1 MGQGI
6 GGNPAA
12 DNATIEYDSQAKLR
26 IKDDGVDA
34 AKLKDDATTDANRA
48 VTTNHIRDSA
58 VTTAKIADDAV
69 DAAKLKD
76 DATTD
81 ANRAVTT
88 NHIRDSAVTEAKI
101 GTAAVTEAKI
111 GAAAVAQ
118 GKLKTATGEVSKGN
132 GWGHLTLPGGQ
143 YGFYP
148 QVRGDV
154 ASPTVGAMIFN
165 SGIANI
171 STSYITTVSLSGDG
185 ATAIYAQQRY
195 VTASGQDHW
204 VFLLIDK
211 LTGDILAG
219 YSAPDHPMYGN
230 GGDINLVPHPFRAMD
245 LTGKEV
251 VILGKA
257 DIAALKAKVTKEDSI
272 LTIVHRDHKIEV
284 AQELPYQPL
293 HTGKFIDEQ
302 PVLLDTLPSGI
313 VVRGLKNKV

>member
-58 VTTAKIADDAV
+58 VTEAKIGTA
-69 DAAKLKD
+69 
-76 DATTD
+76 
-81 ANRAVTT
+81 
-88 NHIRDSAVTEAKI
+88 AVTEVKI

-118 GKLKTATGEVSKGN
+118 GKLKTALGEVSKGS

-148 QVRGDV
+148 QIRGDV

-171 STSYITTVSLSGDG
+171 PTSYISNISLSGDG

-204 VFLLIDK
+204 VFLLVDK
-211 LTGDILAG
+211 VTGDILAG

-257 DIAALKAKVTKEDSI
+257 DIAALKTKVTKDDSI
-272 LTIVHRDHKIEV
+272 LTIIHRDHKIEV
-284 AQELPYQPL
+284 AQEFPYQPL

-302 PVLLDTLPSGI
+302 PVLLGTLPSGI